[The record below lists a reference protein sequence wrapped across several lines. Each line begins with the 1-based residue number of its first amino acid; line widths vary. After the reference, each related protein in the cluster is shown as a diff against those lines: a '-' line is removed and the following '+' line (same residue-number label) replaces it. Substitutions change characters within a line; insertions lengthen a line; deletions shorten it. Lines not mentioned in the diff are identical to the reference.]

1 MVFVFQVFI
10 SLLLYVRIH
19 NRITVTPEMCS
30 VRSGQFTKFWLLGSR
45 LVLWEELQCRWLLAS
60 QLILHFSFTNLN
72 EWKGFLFV
80 CLFCYS
86 SPSSCFYNLFSVVA
100 FPKDNSIL
108 TAFFIQ
114 IHQPITQLF
123 LFGFLNKTLV
133 SFLQV
138 ALDIDDDEDD
148 DLYLES

>member
-1 MVFVFQVFI
+1 MNGKVF
-10 SLLLYVRIH
+10 
-19 NRITVTPEMCS
+19 
-30 VRSGQFTKFWLLGSR
+30 
-45 LVLWEELQCRWLLAS
+45 
-60 QLILHFSFTNLN
+60 
-72 EWKGFLFV
+72 
-80 CLFCYS
+80 CLFACFAIYS

-114 IHQPITQLF
+114 IHQPIAQLF
-123 LFGFLNKTLV
+123 LFGFLSKTLV